1 MASEGGGVKAARRRK
16 TRESLSKTRTKANRD
31 GRTRVRS
38 PDEVVSNGSDYV
50 VVRLSQWLHSDCSL
64 DVKSELTAKEPNTQ
78 KKRVWK
84 RIKLRNNL
92 ELSLLFIVMD
102 PNQIITRDYQAELLL
117 LYGRLMVAPAT
128 KCGGTVF
135 MA

>member
-1 MASEGGGVKAARRRK
+1 MASEGGGVRAARRRK
-16 TRESLSKTRTKANRD
+16 TRESLSKTRTKANGD

-92 ELSLLFIVMD
+92 ELSLLF
-102 PNQIITRDYQAELLL
+102 RDYQAELLL

-128 KCGGTVF
+128 KCGGTVY